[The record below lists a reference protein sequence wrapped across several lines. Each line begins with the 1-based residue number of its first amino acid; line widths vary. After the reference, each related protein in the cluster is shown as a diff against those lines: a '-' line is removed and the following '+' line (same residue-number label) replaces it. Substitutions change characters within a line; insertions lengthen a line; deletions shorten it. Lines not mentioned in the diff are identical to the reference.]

1 MKLRELLRSPLRG
14 KVVEPEVPPP
24 VFARAEPVSAQ
35 EPAVVHLAVPE
46 PELAVTAAPAEP
58 APAKSSYLPAEGA
71 EPVRL
76 VIWDLDE
83 TFWHGTLT
91 EGGMRYRR
99 DVHDMVIELAR
110 RGIVSSICSKNDKA
124 TVRAEL
130 EREGIWD
137 YFVFPSI
144 NWDPKGPRVA
154 RLVEA
159 VQLRAPTI
167 LFIDDNPM
175 NLAEVQHY
183 APGIQVAPETFI
195 EEMLDSPLFR
205 GKPDEGLSRLKQYQL
220 LQKKKTDE
228 EEAGGDNEA
237 FLRESGIVVTIE
249 HDFELYLDRAIE
261 LINRTNQLNFTKVR
275 LPEDMDAARA
285 ELRGLL
291 SGYAVQAGIIRVH
304 DRYGDYG
311 YSGLYIMNSGPLG
324 RSLKHFCFSCR
335 TLNMG
340 VETWLYQR
348 LGRPNLRVRGEVL
361 TDVSNDTRE
370 IDWIRVASEH
380 ADTETSNAHL
390 LDYVY
395 ARGGCD
401 LHAVTHYFNGVAPV
415 VHGEFNVVEDGT
427 MLPLNH
433 SVFARHALRG
443 LPEAAR
449 RVFTKMGYRDEHFQ
463 SALTS
468 LPSSDRAVWVLSF
481 WGEAAYALYRH
492 NFTGLL
498 LPVVHKKFKG
508 TMQDITTA
516 DPVKSNVG
524 AEFIA
529 KVRRHFIFEGMIVE
543 KDFSENLRLI
553 LERATP
559 GVSVFILKANEQSV
573 GPKGLVVHKRKQ
585 MVNNWTAAVARDF
598 PNVALLDMND
608 FATADEMTANPNHFD
623 RMVYFKVFQEIMRRV
638 QGEAPPAA
646 AAAD

>member
-1 MKLRELLRSPLRG
+1 MKLREFFLAPRRG
-14 KVVEPEVPPP
+14 KAAEPSASDLLVAE
-24 VFARAEPVSAQ
+24 RAEPAPAP
-35 EPAVVHLAVPE
+35 EPAVIHLAVPE
-46 PELAVTAAPAEP
+46 PELAVTAPAEP
-58 APAKSSYLPAEGA
+58 APAKPAYVPAEGA

-76 VIWDLDE
+76 VVWDLDE

-110 RGIVSSICSKNDKA
+110 RGIVSSICSKNDMA

-144 NWDPKGPRVA
+144 NWDPKGPRLA
-154 RLVEA
+154 RLVDA

-175 NLAEVQHY
+175 NLAEVRHY
-183 APGIQVAPETFI
+183 VPGIQVAPETFV
-195 EEMLDSPLFR
+195 EDMLDNPLFR
-205 GKPDEGLSRLKQYQL
+205 GKPDEGLTRLKQYQL

-249 HDFELYLDRAIE
+249 HDFELHLDRAIE
-261 LINRTNQLNFTKVR
+261 LINRTNQLNFTKIR
-275 LPEDMDAARA
+275 LPEDVEAARA
-285 ELRGLL
+285 ELRELL
-291 SGYAVQAGIIRVH
+291 SGYAVQAGIIRVR

-311 YSGLYIMNSGPLG
+311 YCGLYIMNSGPLG

-340 VETWLYQR
+340 VESWLYQH

-361 TDVSNDTRE
+361 TDVVGDTRE
-370 IDWIRVASEH
+370 IDWVRVASEH
-380 ADTETSNAHL
+380 ADGEAANTHV

-415 VHGEFNVVEDGT
+415 VYGEFNSVEDGT

-449 RVFTKMGYRDEHFQ
+449 RVFTKMGYREAHFQ

-468 LPSSDRAVWVLSF
+468 LPPSERAVWVLSF

-492 NFTGLL
+492 GFTGLL
-498 LPVVHKKFKG
+498 LPVVHKKFKA
-508 TMQDITTA
+508 TMQDITIA
-516 DPVKSNVG
+516 DPAKG
-524 AEFIA
+524 ADPDFVA
-529 KVRRHFIFEGMIVE
+529 KVKRHFIFEGMIVE
-543 KDFSENLRLI
+543 KDFKENLQLI

-559 GVSVFILKANEQSV
+559 GVRVFILKANEQSV
-573 GPKGLVVHKRKQ
+573 GPKGVVVHKRKQ
-585 MVNNWTAAVARDF
+585 MVNNWIAAVAGRF
-598 PNVALLDMND
+598 SNVALLDMSD

-638 QGEAPPAA
+638 QTELA
-646 AAAD
+646 